1 MQTDIDF
8 TRWAIYFVF
17 GAPFLAWVFFGRD
30 NALKVLSAVGMLIFV
45 QQSFAYRRYLGPIG
59 IGPSIMTA
67 YVVLVALFTQRR
79 QVPNLGVVW
88 LLWAGFLLAAVTGAV
103 VGGLRGGSFERN
115 VYDFQLLYLEG
126 FIFFLVGSMAFTR
139 DEELQNF
146 LFYFVMAGLAVSLAH
161 IFCLVTGYRFR
172 DFSRF
177 GEEVRRFNYGG
188 FFDNAN
194 TQGSFFSMTI
204 PMALLLLTGGRLGRL
219 RRGLVL
225 AAIVFMLGSLLQS
238 VHRGGILTTGLLSI
252 LIIWL
257 TARRPAMA
265 ASLVLAGLVGV
276 LASYF
281 LLTTL
286 LPDFAAASIDFAK
299 EKGLQSPRFVIWPRF
314 IQMVLDNPL
323 GIGLS
328 VDNLLRARRPYAI
341 PLSSTHDLYLAILVQ
356 IGFAG
361 LLFFLSLTGAI
372 LYRNFRAWRV
382 VRDPSRRVLLLAVMM
397 PLLGFFLVGVTES
410 VWENGIKINQLFWF
424 WCGISIA
431 TSTRMLA
438 ERRAAVRRIPQPGE
452 LEGSPAFG
460 R

>member
-17 GAPFLAWVFFGRD
+17 GAPFLAWLVFGRS
-30 NALKVLSAVGMLIFV
+30 NPLKVLAAVGMLIFV
-45 QQSFAYRRYLGPIG
+45 QQSFTYRRYLGPIG
-59 IGPSIMTA
+59 VGPSIITA
-67 YVVLVALFTQRR
+67 YVVLVALYAQRR
-79 QVPNLGVVW
+79 RAPDLGSVW
-88 LLWAGFLLAAVTGAV
+88 LLWGGFMLTAITGAI
-103 VGGLRGGSFERN
+103 VGGLQGGSLERN

-126 FIFFLVGSMAFTR
+126 FIFFLIGSLAFTR

-146 LFYFVMAGLAVSLAH
+146 LFYFVMAGLLVSIAH

-172 DFSRF
+172 DFSEF
-177 GEEVRRFNYGG
+177 GNELRRYNYGG
-188 FFDNAN
+188 FFHNPN

-225 AAIVFMLGSLLQS
+225 TAIVFMLGSLLES
-238 VHRGGILTTGLLSI
+238 VHRGGILTTGLLCL
-252 LIIWL
+252 LIVWL

-265 ASLVLAGLVGV
+265 ASLVLAGAAGV

-286 LPDFAAASIDFAK
+286 LPEFAAASIDFAK
-299 EKGLQSPRFVIWPRF
+299 EKGFDSPRLSVWPRF

-323 GIGLS
+323 GVGLS
-328 VDNLLRARRPYAI
+328 VDNLTRTAAPYAI
-341 PLSSTHDLYLAILVQ
+341 PFTSTHNLYLAVLVQ
-356 IGFAG
+356 VGFAG
-361 LLFFLSLTGAI
+361 FAFFLALTGAI
-372 LYRNFRAWRV
+372 LYRNYRAWRTV
-382 VRDPSRRVLLLAVMM
+382 TDASRRVLLLAVMM
-397 PLLGFFLVGVTES
+397 PLLGFFFVGVTES

-424 WCGISIA
+424 WCGISIS

-438 ERRAAVRRIPQPGE
+438 ERRAAVRSLPQPGE